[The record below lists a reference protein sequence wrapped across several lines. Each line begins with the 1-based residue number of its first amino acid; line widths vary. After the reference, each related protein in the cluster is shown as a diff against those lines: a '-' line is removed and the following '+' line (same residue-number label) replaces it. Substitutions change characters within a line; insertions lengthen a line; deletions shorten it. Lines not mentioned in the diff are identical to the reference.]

1 MVVGIGFLLATK
13 HFHPAF
19 RPLKLADRLWSF
31 IAGGLSLAQQ
41 AAPNEN

>member
-1 MVVGIGFLLATK
+1 MGLSPRQENISI
-13 HFHPAF
+13 AF
-19 RPLKLADRLWSF
+19 CSLMLADRLWSF